1 MGDDD
6 QGDLTEP
13 AAPHEDSALLPA
25 LSARAGGAGT
35 DRSFAAPAGWG
46 ALAAGILV
54 PGLGHLWARHSWW
67 KAVFFVGAGCLPPAA
82 LASSLL
88 RAVDDYERLLS
99 LVEAPQQPLS
109 IVLLALSAM
118 LLIHVWSLVDLCHL
132 SVQWPLSG
140 IRRVVLAAAVTAALY
155 ALPAAFAVYLTY
167 ELQQSAAA
175 LTELDVPMPGGTPHE
190 EPPVQATPVPVTA
203 AAPVTSPS
211 QAAPVVWPA
220 WSGTERVTILLLG
233 LDTRPDERQRGIVGN
248 TDAILLLCLDP
259 VARRALLV
267 SLPRDLWVTMP
278 GRGQGKINAAYGTGG
293 PELLKRTVAALTG
306 LPVHYY
312 AAVRFDGFTRI
323 IDAFGGVVLDVARP
337 VKDNQY
343 PTDDY
348 RLERI
353 FIPAGVQWMSGA
365 TALQYVRSRH
375 ESSDFERSR
384 RQQNVLL
391 ALRSR
396 LGEPDT
402 ALRLLEMAPDLAA
415 LVETDLGL
423 REAILLA
430 GLARQIEIDDV
441 VTLVLAPPEFG
452 REINSPSLYSIVP
465 DQAAI
470 QQRLAELLATKAG

>member
-1 MGDDD
+1 MADDD
-6 QGDLTEP
+6 QGDLTVP
-13 AAPHEDSALLPA
+13 AARGDGATLVSDAPALAGPSLPA
-25 LSARAGGAGT
+25 L
-35 DRSFAAPAGWG
+35 PGWM
-46 ALAAGILV
+46 ALAAGILA
-54 PGLGHLWARHSWW
+54 PGLGHVIAHRSWW
-67 KAVFFVGAGCLPPAA
+67 KAAFFFGAAWLPPAA
-82 LASSLL
+82 LVPVLG
-88 RAVDDYERLLS
+88 RALDDYELLLS
-99 LVEAPQQPLS
+99 LVEAPQRPLS

-118 LLIHVWSLVDLCHL
+118 LVIHVWSLVDLCHL
-132 SVQWPLSG
+132 SLRLPVPAS
-140 IRRVVLAAAVTAALY
+140 RRAALAAAIAAALY
-155 ALPAAFAVYLTY
+155 AMPAAFAIYLAD
-167 ELQQSAAA
+167 ELQRAAAA
-175 LTELDVPMPGGTPHE
+175 LVGIDAP
-190 EPPVQATPVPVTA
+190 A
-203 AAPVTSPS
+203 ADVTSPEETTVP
-211 QAAPVVWPA
+211 AMPAPTAVPPPVAGPAQPAPLVWPA

-248 TDAILLLCLDP
+248 TDAILLLSLDP
-259 VARRALLV
+259 VERRALLV
-267 SLPRDLWVTMP
+267 SLPRDLWVTIP
-278 GRGQGKINAAYGTGG
+278 GRGQGKINAVFGMGG
-293 PELLKRTVAALTG
+293 PELLKRTVASLTG
-306 LPVHYY
+306 VPVHYY

-343 PTDDY
+343 PTEDY

-365 TALQYVRSRH
+365 TALQFVRSRH

-402 ALRLLEMAPDLAA
+402 ALRVLEMAPELAA

-430 GLARQIEIDDV
+430 GLARQIEIEDV
-441 VTLVLAPPEFG
+441 VTLVLAPPQFG
-452 REINSPSLYSIVP
+452 REINSRSLYSIVP

-470 QQRLAELLATKAG
+470 RQRLAELLATRAG

>member
-1 MGDDD
+1 MGDD
-6 QGDLTEP
+6 QGDLTVP
-13 AAPHEDSALLPA
+13 AAPREGTT
-25 LSARAGGAGT
+25 LSPIPPARAGGTDT
-35 DRSFAAPAGWG
+35 DRLLPAPPGWM

-54 PGLGHLWARHSWW
+54 PGLGHVCARRSWW
-67 KAVFFVGAGCLPPAA
+67 KAAFFSGAACLPPAA
-82 LASSLL
+82 LAPSLGH
-88 RAVDDYERLLS
+88 VFDDYELLLS
-99 LVEAPQQPLS
+99 LVEAPQRPLS

-118 LLIHVWSLVDLCHL
+118 LVIHVWSLVDLCHL
-132 SVQWPLSG
+132 SVRLPVPG
-140 IRRVVLAAAVTAALY
+140 IRRAALATAITAALY
-155 ALPAAFAVYLTY
+155 AMPAAFAIYLAG
-167 ELQQSAAA
+167 ELQRLAAA
-175 LTELDVPMPGGTPHE
+175 LAEIDMPASGGTPPTE
-190 EPPVQATPVPVTA
+190 TPVPVTPVPTIVPTTGA
-203 AAPVTSPS
+203 GPAQPAPL
-211 QAAPVVWPA
+211 VWPA

-248 TDAILLLCLDP
+248 TDAILLLSLDP
-259 VARRALLV
+259 VERRAILV

-278 GRGQGKINAAYGTGG
+278 DRGQGKINAAFALGG
-293 PELLKRTVAALTG
+293 PELLKRTVASLTG
-306 LPVHYY
+306 VPVHYY

-323 IDAFGGVVLDVARP
+323 VDAFGGVVLDVVRP

-343 PTDDY
+343 PTEDY

-384 RQQNVLL
+384 RQQSVLL

-396 LGEPDT
+396 LGEPTT
-402 ALRLLEMAPDLAA
+402 ALRVLEMAPDLAT

-430 GLARQIEIDDV
+430 GLARQIEPQDV

-452 REINSPSLYSIVP
+452 REINSRSLYSIVP

-470 QQRLAELLATKAG
+470 QRRLAELLATKPG